1 MKEEQLGFLVDIKCD
16 LENLL
21 NDSVEGGDVVQ
32 VDVPGVEDL
41 GLGLLLP
48 GEELRELVL
57 SCGGGD
63 AGGGEEIRIRGESR
77 HH

>member
-1 MKEEQLGFLVDIKCD
+1 MKEEQFGFLVDIECD
-16 LENLL
+16 LEDLL
-21 NDSVEGGDVVQ
+21 NDSVEGGNVVQ

-57 SCGGGD
+57 RSGGGD
-63 AGGGEEIRIRGESR
+63 AGGGEEVRIRGESR

>member
-1 MKEEQLGFLVDIKCD
+1 MKEEQFGFLVDIECD
-16 LENLL
+16 LEDLL
-21 NDSVEGGDVVQ
+21 NDSVEGGNVVQ

-57 SCGGGD
+57 RCGGGD
-63 AGGGEEIRIRGESR
+63 AGGGEEVRIRGESR

>member
-1 MKEEQLGFLVDIKCD
+1 MKEEQFGFLVDIECD

-21 NDSVEGGDVVQ
+21 NDSVEGGNVVQ

-57 SCGGGD
+57 RSGGGD
-63 AGGGEEIRIRGESR
+63 TGGGEEIGIRGESR